1 MRQISRLPSLSLR
14 NCQQINRASQYSN
27 SPPVEPIFSIT
38 SLNLCF
44 PWSSLS
50 LCLCPLSAC
59 FISTTIVFPFS
70 NVISWPGYIDLS
82 LWSKSFQL
90 IIIFMPLFKFPLCIV
105 VLGFGALPC
114 AGIMVTWPHLDPGA
128 WSMAWSCQFCSLFLA
143 SALAL
148 WQVIKPPEVRNFL
161 LVIKVIFASSLNSW
175 LLSSFSYSIN
185 LYIQVEESHSHRNL
199 SPLCLT
205 TLLDMGTRLRAQRR

>member
-1 MRQISRLPSLSLR
+1 MNKIYEGNPSLACCTVSLPEIYFPALHTGRFQMRQISRLPSLSLR

-59 FISTTIVFPFS
+59 FISTAIVFPFS

-90 IIIFMPLFKFPLCIV
+90 IIIFMPLFRFPLCIV

-128 WSMAWSCQFCSLFLA
+128 WSMAWSCPVL
-143 SALAL
+143 
-148 WQVIKPPEVRNFL
+148 
-161 LVIKVIFASSLNSW
+161 
-175 LLSSFSYSIN
+175 
-185 LYIQVEESHSHRNL
+185 
-199 SPLCLT
+199 
-205 TLLDMGTRLRAQRR
+205 